1 MFGGLRVVAK
11 ETSRHLCPKLS
22 FLPQLHIV
30 VKIFRFGFL
39 IFRLLAKFSFLFLC
53 NLSVYFCASCKVAF
67 S

>member
-39 IFRLLAKFSFLFLC
+39 IFRLLAKFYLSFCFVIYLFISALP
-53 NLSVYFCASCKVAF
+53 AK
-67 S
+67 